1 MTKFLDLLEFFDQD
15 HKLYNSFL
23 QDFFATGYDLPFNS
37 DEIKDVHDAIISTI
51 NNRLN
56 EAATRY
62 NGLLLLN
69 AYLTKCSPKMLSK
82 YGMLWIGK
90 ATKELED
97 IDNHP
102 QHLSITCKVIGNVI
116 TQCKSI
122 SELQKQISM
131 ENVKQLINILDN
143 QESVINC
150 GATYYLLATLLYHY
164 PEACERLQ
172 TLIRKMIF
180 LQIDASKSN
189 LVNAGAKCFAL
200 LTRTT
205 ERSFKPPPTKLYYTC
220 WTYNQALICNSLHDI
235 MDSFFSDLLETESV
249 DIWDKLK
256 LSSISEE
263 NIFEYYSKQQQR
275 FSNLCVYLSAMLH
288 GCEERNSVLPN
299 DILRILCR
307 GLAIRPM
314 HLKKENSIKG
324 QILYFFLPKLHISL
338 FNVLSAFIDGFKKE
352 LIPYGST
359 ILQLF
364 HQTLKWTA
372 NELKD
377 QETISSSK
385 PLKNLRLSVYKCLSL
400 WLISN
405 NSLSGIE
412 TIIDECLPF
421 VLKDIISERDRVLLT
436 VKNTSKSLSRKA
448 LKRIRDGQY
457 EKNSALNNTIAIKKN
472 PCLDADLCTEAL
484 ITLQNILF
492 CSYMKSTLYMNIQNV
507 VIPLLYEYYLGSP
520 VQTFYK
526 ENTQCRLQLLR
537 ILKDL
542 QLNSHASLTPPT
554 QYAIEIFEMAL
565 DDVNLDIVQEAQC
578 ALSELEKIIHPS
590 APTLC
595 LPKTKELIE
604 EDELRFNELKE
615 QESMSN
621 EEILPPSKKRP
632 KIIDIV
638 TFISDEKNHID
649 SGTNIID
656 KVTDKSISIDSS
668 KSEDYLLQE
677 SKSIVNRVPLIEVK
691 DIEKNAEPEQQNS
704 VKEDQILSEESDK
717 IIDIQSE
724 QTEVKS
730 TKTDAEKDSREGNP
744 QQEDN
749 LKTLEEVKD
758 ILMDNEKQM
767 LLCFQDQLKDE

>member
-23 QDFFATGYDLPFNS
+23 QDFFATGYDLPFHS

-97 IDNHP
+97 IDNNP

-131 ENVKQLINILDN
+131 ENVKQLINVLDN
-143 QESVINC
+143 LESVINC

-180 LQIDASKSN
+180 IQIDASKSN

-205 ERSFKPPPTKLYYTC
+205 ERSFKPPQTKLYYTC

-275 FSNLCVYLSAMLH
+275 FSNLCVYLSAML
-288 GCEERNSVLPN
+288 
-299 DILRILCR
+299 
-307 GLAIRPM
+307 
-314 HLKKENSIKG
+314 
-324 QILYFFLPKLHISL
+324 Q
-338 FNVLSAFIDGFKKE
+338 FKKE

-436 VKNTSKSLSRKA
+436 VKSTSKNLSKKA

-472 PCLDADLCTEAL
+472 PCLDADLCMEAL

-492 CSYMKSTLYMNIQNV
+492 CSYLKSTLYMNIQNV

-565 DDVNLDIVQEAQC
+565 DDVNLHIVQEAQC

-604 EDELRFNELKE
+604 EDELRSNELNE

-656 KVTDKSISIDSS
+656 KVTNKSISIDSS

-691 DIEKNAEPEQQNS
+691 DIEKNTEPELQNS
-704 VKEDQILSEESDK
+704 VKEDQISSKESDK
-717 IIDIQSE
+717 IIDRQSE
-724 QTEVKS
+724 QTEVKLI
-730 TKTDAEKDSREGNP
+730 KTDAEKDLREDNP
-744 QQEDN
+744 RQEDN
-749 LKTLEEVKD
+749 LKTLEGMED
-758 ILMDNEKQM
+758 ILMDDEKQM